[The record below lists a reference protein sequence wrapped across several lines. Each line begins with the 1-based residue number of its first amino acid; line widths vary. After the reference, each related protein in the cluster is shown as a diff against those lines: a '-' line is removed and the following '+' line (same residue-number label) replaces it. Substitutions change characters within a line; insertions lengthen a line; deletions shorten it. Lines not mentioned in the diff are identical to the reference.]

1 MYFPSKEKSPK
12 KSQKRQR
19 NEKKWERNVRK
30 ELRNSGKEYITKT
43 RDGRLLTQNAREIGP
58 PCKCL
63 NRCYLKFDAEAIEYI
78 FESFWNIGC
87 YNQQS
92 QYLAHLIDRTST
104 INQLKFGAENK
115 SCVKFKNKYNIEYG
129 NNRIV
134 VCKTAF
140 LNILGVTKDRI
151 QHNNRKRTES
161 GIVQPD
167 KRGQHVKFSLPESQ
181 VKLVHEHIQMIPARS
196 SHYTRNCN
204 EHRQYVDTP
213 DKKSLRFFMVN
224 TVNGWKKII
233 KMEYL

>member
-1 MYFPSKEKSPK
+1 MK
-12 KSQKRQR
+12 KQ
-19 NEKKWERNVRK
+19 
-30 ELRNSGKEYITKT
+30 LRNSGQEYITKT

-78 FESFWNIGC
+78 FKSFWNIGC
-87 YNQQS
+87 YNRQG
-92 QYLAHLIDRTST
+92 QYLAHLIDRNST
-104 INQLKFGAENK
+104 KNQLLFGTENK
-115 SCVKFKNKYNIEYG
+115 SRVKFINTYNIEYE
-129 NNRIV
+129 NHRIV

-167 KRGQHVKFSLPESQ
+167 LRGQHVKFTLPESDI
-181 VKLVHEHIQMIPARS
+181 KRVHEHIQLIPARS

-204 EHRQYVDTP
+204 KYRQYVDTP
-213 DKKSLRFFMVN
+213 DRKSLPFFL
-224 TVNGWKKII
+224 W
-233 KMEYL
+233 